1 MRSAMEGDVAAA
13 GGSGAAA
20 VVELAVELTVEL
32 AVELTDGGVASGSS
46 ALPPAPEL
54 FAMDVVSSLS
64 LARMLMSLASAEFAS
79 VDSAETCISEG
90 LSDDIDFR
98 SISDAKA

>member
-1 MRSAMEGDVAAA
+1 MRSAIEGDVAAA

-20 VVELAVELTVEL
+20 VVELVVEL
-32 AVELTDGGVASGSS
+32 AVGGVASGSS

-54 FAMDVVSSLS
+54 LAMDVVSSLS
-64 LARMLMSLASAEFAS
+64 LASMLMSLASAEFAS

>member
-1 MRSAMEGDVAAA
+1 
-13 GGSGAAA
+13 
-20 VVELAVELTVEL
+20 
-32 AVELTDGGVASGSS
+32 
-46 ALPPAPEL
+46 
-54 FAMDVVSSLS
+54 MDVVSSLS
-64 LARMLMSLASAEFAS
+64 LASMLMSLASAEFAS